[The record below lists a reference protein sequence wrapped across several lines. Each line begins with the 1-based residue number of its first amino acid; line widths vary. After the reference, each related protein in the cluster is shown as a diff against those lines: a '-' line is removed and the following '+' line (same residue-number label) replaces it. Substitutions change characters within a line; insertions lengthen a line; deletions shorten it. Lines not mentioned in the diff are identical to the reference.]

1 MVIKVV
7 HVPATAVTVSSMSS
21 VSSMSIPPAMVTLVV
36 AGVTTEACSRVSYYI
51 TSHHIVIHYYT
62 LHRITLQHTIS

>member
-7 HVPATAVTVSSMSS
+7 HVPATAVTVSSVSS
-21 VSSMSIPPAMVTLVV
+21 VSIPPAMVTLVV